1 MFHLARNAEADMSE
15 ICKRRVLESG
25 RRCQRRDIWEA
36 ARVAEAPVEL
46 GLGCRAQARYGE
58 QLKFVS
64 YPFHHL

>member
-15 ICKRRVLESG
+15 ICKRRLLESG

-46 GLGCRAQARYGE
+46 GLGRRAQARYGE
-58 QLKFVS
+58 QLNFVS
-64 YPFHHL
+64 YPSHHL